1 MAGEIDQQELIKKF
15 LSDLAER
22 GAPSEDDPLPFVGA
36 ANKVWYKEIEGQI
49 LGVCKTYLTKCN
61 CPDHLLY
68 HITGEVLSR
77 HRKNL
82 PVELQKGEIPADEGK
97 NSPAEPYNFVDG
109 QSLTRVLLKTIHEVC
124 NDWNRET
131 PHFSSPEAKV
141 TVSVHSIKNTRR
153 KMEDRHIV
161 CTDWNAL
168 FQVKDAPDQSFYGVF
183 DGHSG
188 VEAADYASV
197 NVICNLARNPHLS
210 SDVQKAMREAFMD
223 TDDRFCL
230 KSRAERWKSGTTGVC
245 AFVRNNELTIA
256 WVGDSQVMLVR
267 KGNPVPLM
275 YPHKPDRPDEK
286 ERIEEVGSAVLW
298 IGGVWRV
305 DGVLAVARAIGDA
318 EYKPAVT
325 GEPDVLSLELDG
337 TEDFLVLG
345 CDGVW
350 DVLEGETLAEILQTH
365 VKSGG
370 DKGILAKVIVDYC
383 KGHGSQDNITVIV
396 VCFKRSPSRQ
406 SSGSQPTTPEH
417 KPAPLTRQKDL
428 ESTPISS
435 VASSEQS
442 TD

>member
-1 MAGEIDQQELIKKF
+1 M
-15 LSDLAER
+15 
-22 GAPSEDDPLPFVGA
+22 
-36 ANKVWYKEIEGQI
+36 
-49 LGVCKTYLTKCN
+49 
-61 CPDHLLY
+61 
-68 HITGEVLSR
+68 
-77 HRKNL
+77 
-82 PVELQKGEIPADEGK
+82 
-97 NSPAEPYNFVDG
+97 
-109 QSLTRVLLKTIHEVC
+109 
-124 NDWNRET
+124 
-131 PHFSSPEAKV
+131 
-141 TVSVHSIKNTRR
+141 
-153 KMEDRHIV
+153 
-161 CTDWNAL
+161 
-168 FQVKDAPDQSFYGVF
+168 
-183 DGHSG
+183 
-188 VEAADYASV
+188 
-197 NVICNLARNPHLS
+197 
-210 SDVQKAMREAFMD
+210 
-223 TDDRFCL
+223 
-230 KSRAERWKSGTTGVC
+230 
-245 AFVRNNELTIA
+245 
-256 WVGDSQVMLVR
+256 
-267 KGNPVPLM
+267 
-275 YPHKPDRPDEK
+275 
-286 ERIEEVGSAVLW
+286 LW